1 MIETMKILA
10 CDIDGT
16 LCPKGEL
23 LMPKTKQS
31 IIRLHNEGV
40 LFGPASGRPVDS
52 RILSKAEEWGLG
64 FEFDFAIGM
73 NGGELYE
80 KETGKVEKY
89 WLLSRENIRRILTFL
104 QPFDINAIVYVDG
117 YEEVRALRMD
127 DFMRDSQK
135 RNNSHITIGGIDV
148 LSEFDTGKLEVQF
161 KDSEREAILK
171 AVEENENPAWHMV
184 QTFRN
189 EDHCTFEFQDPHIN
203 KGVALRKYAEHKN
216 IPLSEVMAFG
226 DQDNDIGL
234 IDTAGWGVC
243 MLNGCDASKAV
254 AQAITEHPV
263 DDDGIGHYLEDHW
276 FNR

>member
-1 MIETMKILA
+1 MIEKMRILA

-23 LMPKTKQS
+23 LMPLTKQS

-40 LFGPASGRPVDS
+40 LFGPASGRPIDK

-89 WLLSRENIRRILTFL
+89 WLLSKENVRKILTFL
-104 QPFDINAIVYVDG
+104 APFDINAIVYVDG

-135 RNNSHITIGGIDV
+135 RNNSHVTIGGIDV
-148 LSEFDTGKLEVQF
+148 LSEFDTGKIEVQF
-161 KDSEREAILK
+161 KETEREAILK
-171 AVEENENPAWHMV
+171 AIKENENPAWNMV

-189 EDHCTFEFQDPHIN
+189 EDHCTFEFQDPHVN
-203 KGVALRKYAEHKN
+203 KGVALSKYAEHQN

-243 MLNGCDASKAV
+243 MLNGCDESKAV

-263 DDDGIGHYLEDHW
+263 GDDGIGHYLEDHW